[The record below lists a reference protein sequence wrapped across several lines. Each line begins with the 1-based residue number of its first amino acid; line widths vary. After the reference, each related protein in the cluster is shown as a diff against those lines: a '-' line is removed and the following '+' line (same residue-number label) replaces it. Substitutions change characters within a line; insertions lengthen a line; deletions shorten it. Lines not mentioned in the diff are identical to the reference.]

1 MAAKDVI
8 GGNTASYEAVLEV
21 PQFEEDQLAA
31 SSLIL
36 ADVLEHVPAKN
47 IGLGQF
53 VIGPTKV
60 RPRVGE
66 TFRNDEK
73 LGFYVQLHH
82 FLPDPV
88 THKPIGT
95 IEYEIVKN
103 GTNDVVFAYHEDL
116 QGAVSEVTIERLL
129 PLNRFAPGSYT
140 FRITVVDK
148 VRNQT
153 ITPSATFHV
162 VNGTS

>member
-8 GGNTASYEAVLEV
+8 GGNTASYEAVLDV

-82 FLPDPV
+82 FLLDPV

-95 IEYEIVKN
+95 VEYEIVKSVM
-103 GTNDVVFAYHEDL
+103 NDVEYAYHNDLIAL
-116 QGAVSEVTIERLL
+116 QGTISQVTVQI
-129 PLNRFAPGSYT
+129 
-140 FRITVVDK
+140 
-148 VRNQT
+148 
-153 ITPSATFHV
+153 
-162 VNGTS
+162 